1 MDVRCYNCGTIVDEG
16 DICPYCGTDVHVY
29 KSILYNSEILYNKG
43 LGQAEVR
50 DLSGAIVT
58 LKESLRYNKRNTK
71 ARNLLG
77 LIYFEIGE
85 PVMAMSEWVLSK
97 NLEND
102 NPLADKYL
110 NELQSEPGALD
121 NINQTIKKYNQAL
134 EYCQQGSRDLAS
146 IQLRKVLNLNPN
158 FVAGHQ
164 LLALLYMQDGKY
176 NDAKKELSAAN
187 KVDVRNTITLRYAKE
202 CKEQLKELN
211 KNKKKRR
218 RENSISFQDG
228 NDTILMPQ
236 NSFLDMVEGSKAAMG
251 NVFVG
256 LVIGLLI
263 CFFLV
268 VPTVKQRAVEKAS
281 ESLVATN
288 EELSSSSTN
297 AMTLQ
302 QQVDDL
308 KAQLEEYNGKG
319 DTVQSYEKLI
329 EAQEA
334 LAAGNVQGAQEAVK
348 IVNKDLLSD
357 KGKAIYDQVYAGA
370 FEQTL
375 KDLYNSGY
383 SAYNN
388 GDLDAAIF
396 NLAMCVDID
405 ERYENGYALF
415 YLGDAR
421 YQKWEFDEAIS
432 AFNKVIELV
441 PDSPAAKKAQEKI
454 DEYNNLQKSGF
465 KLDGDN
471 AGQNDGN
478 NDNTSAN

>member
-218 RENSISFQDG
+218 RK
-228 NDTILMPQ
+228 LY
-236 NSFLDMVEGSKAAMG
+236 
-251 NVFVG
+251 
-256 LVIGLLI
+256 
-263 CFFLV
+263 FF
-268 VPTVKQRAVEKAS
+268 PGWK
-281 ESLVATN
+281 
-288 EELSSSSTN
+288 
-297 AMTLQ
+297 
-302 QQVDDL
+302 
-308 KAQLEEYNGKG
+308 
-319 DTVQSYEKLI
+319 
-329 EAQEA
+329 
-334 LAAGNVQGAQEAVK
+334 
-348 IVNKDLLSD
+348 
-357 KGKAIYDQVYAGA
+357 
-370 FEQTL
+370 
-375 KDLYNSGY
+375 
-383 SAYNN
+383 
-388 GDLDAAIF
+388 
-396 NLAMCVDID
+396 
-405 ERYENGYALF
+405 
-415 YLGDAR
+415 
-421 YQKWEFDEAIS
+421 
-432 AFNKVIELV
+432 
-441 PDSPAAKKAQEKI
+441 
-454 DEYNNLQKSGF
+454 
-465 KLDGDN
+465 
-471 AGQNDGN
+471 
-478 NDNTSAN
+478 